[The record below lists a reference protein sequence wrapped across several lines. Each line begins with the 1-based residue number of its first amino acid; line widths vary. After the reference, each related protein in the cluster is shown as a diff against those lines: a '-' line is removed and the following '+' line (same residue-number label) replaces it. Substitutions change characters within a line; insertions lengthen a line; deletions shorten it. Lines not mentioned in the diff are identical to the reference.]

1 MSTVTLLK
9 RRQIKEFS
17 DEHIPYRIHFVEM
30 GIFACL
36 LIGRGEGAI
45 PGPLSVAGWTFR
57 DSGKKIF
64 LNMAV
69 ESALMYCRVLLNFLG
84 ICKLQKR
91 RALESRAPH
100 PNFRESEVWIE
111 RFPNGRLLS
120 TTALCR
126 LTGGAMHPRT
136 IRSHVIETLH
146 AASRG
151 VAHLTIPKGR
161 DIKSS
166 KLRVEPLLTTCTLVR
181 HHVREHFYLQTLNT
195 SYPTSMDRFDEMFQ
209 KHFQT
214 A

>member
-1 MSTVTLLK
+1 MTTVTPLK
-9 RRQIKEFS
+9 KRQINEFS
-17 DEHIPYRIHFVEM
+17 NEHIPYRIHFVEM

-36 LIGRGEGAI
+36 LIERGEAAKL
-45 PGPLSVAGWTFR
+45 GPLSVAGWTFQ
-57 DSGKKIF
+57 DSGKTIF

-84 ICKLQKR
+84 IYKRQKR
-91 RALESRAPH
+91 SALESRAPQ

-120 TTALCR
+120 TTELCR
-126 LTGGAMHPRT
+126 LPGGAMHPRT
-136 IRSHVIETLH
+136 IRAHVIETLH

-151 VAHLTIPKGR
+151 VAHLTLPTGR

-166 KLRVEPLLTTCTLVR
+166 KLRVRPLLTTCTLVR
-181 HHVREHFYLQTLNT
+181 HHVREHFYRQTLNT
-195 SYPTSMDRFDEMFQ
+195 SHPASMDHFDEMYL
-209 KHFQT
+209 KHFQR

>member
-1 MSTVTLLK
+1 MSAVTLLK
-9 RRQIKEFS
+9 ERQIKEFS

-36 LIGRGEGAI
+36 LIVRGEAAT
-45 PGPLSVAGWTFR
+45 PGPLSVAGWTFQ
-57 DSGKKIF
+57 DNGKTIF

-84 ICKLQKR
+84 IYKLQKH
-91 RALESRAPH
+91 RALESRAPQ

-111 RFPNGRLLS
+111 RFPHGRLLS
-120 TTALCR
+120 TTELCR
-126 LTGGAMHPRT
+126 LTGGPMHPRT
-136 IRSHVIETLH
+136 IRAHIIETLH

-151 VAHLTIPKGR
+151 VAHLTVPKGR

-166 KLRVEPLLTTCTLVR
+166 KLRVAPLLTTCTVVR
-181 HHVREHFYLQTLNT
+181 HQIREHFYRKTLNA
-195 SYPTSMDRFDEMFQ
+195 PHPPSMDHFEDMFL
-209 KHFQT
+209 KHFKR

>member
-1 MSTVTLLK
+1 
-9 RRQIKEFS
+9 
-17 DEHIPYRIHFVEM
+17 M

-36 LIGRGEGAI
+36 LIGRGEGAT
-45 PGPLSVAGWTFR
+45 PGALAVAGWTFQ
-57 DSGKKIF
+57 DTGKTIF

-84 ICKLQKR
+84 IYKLQKR
-91 RALESRAPH
+91 RVLESRAPQ

-120 TTALCR
+120 TTELCR
-126 LTGGAMHPRT
+126 LTREAMHPRT
-136 IRSHVIETLH
+136 VRAHVIETLH

-166 KLRVEPLLTTCTLVR
+166 KLRVGPLLTTCTVVR
-181 HHVREHFYLQTLNT
+181 HHIREHFYRQTLNA
-195 SYPTSMDRFDEMFQ
+195 PHPASMDHFDEMFL
-209 KHFQT
+209 KHFKR

>member
-1 MSTVTLLK
+1 MSAISILK
-9 RRQIKEFS
+9 KRNIKEFS
-17 DEHIPYRIHFVEM
+17 EEHIPYRIHFIEM

-36 LIGRGEGAI
+36 LIGSGQQAI
-45 PGPLSVAGWTFR
+45 SGSLSVAGWTFQHT
-57 DSGKKIF
+57 GKRIF

-84 ICKLQKR
+84 IYKLQKR
-91 RALESRAPH
+91 RVLESRAPQ
-100 PNFRESEVWIE
+100 PNFRQSEVWIE

-120 TTALCR
+120 TTELCR
-126 LTGGAMHPRT
+126 LTAAAMHPRT
-136 IRSHVIETLH
+136 VRAHVIETLH

-166 KLRVEPLLTTCTLVR
+166 KLRVQPLLTTCIVVR
-181 HHVREHFYLQTLNT
+181 HQILEHFYRKTLNAP
-195 SYPTSMDRFDEMFQ
+195 YPATIDHFDEMFS
-209 KHFQT
+209 KYSKS